1 MKCNENQSAVRTSPV
16 IDNQVADYTDNY
28 KHSKR
33 CSNENSVAVAV
44 FYNNMV
50 CFSKKYI
57 VDVNKM
63 F

>member
-1 MKCNENQSAVRTSPV
+1 MKCYENQSAVLTFPV

-50 CFSKKYI
+50 
-57 VDVNKM
+57 
-63 F
+63 